1 MEILQGLL
9 SRDGGHVAVVGLER
23 ASASGG
29 VPCWALSCKFAR
41 SPIGWGW
48 GGPAAGRPSVVDVLT
63 SGCL

>member
-1 MEILQGLL
+1 MEILQGLR

-48 GGPAAGRPSVVDVLT
+48 GGPAAG
-63 SGCL
+63 